1 MRTGNPAHS
10 IILRLTALLMLAC
23 CTRVVQAGWVQ
34 DVQFSKPITSAQY
47 EATLREARLP
57 VEERAALDAAFDTY
71 VDDWQRLR
79 DRTLR
84 PLRVE
89 LEDVNARGEKELE
102 TVRSQ
107 IAERDAT
114 PEQTPEQEQESSA
127 GYARALQARNAE
139 RAAMRAKIRQAHDRI
154 GQLDARLISALKA
167 GPRTP
172 EQILAI
178 DKLAQDRARRLASAM
193 IRSTVGWRSSPVL
206 AKLPGAPKD
215 LDPKVAAA
223 FADRMATLEAQALPL
238 LQRLAQ
244 ASFADDEQG
253 EAERAADDALIAL
266 RLKAIGE
273 IGATLPA
280 SVQTQWVDSARTRML
295 QGVTWGADRAPTAAI
310 IDAIGDRMD
319 DAARKRLDR
328 WTVERQTIENELM
341 GRTTDWAA
349 RNGRME
355 ALAALNAQAM
365 KDLAESTRTPAL
377 AEPDFVM
384 KANLAAMRDADPAEL
399 RAGLGGED
407 SDFGAMEQRM
417 TDRLAEMNGAADE
430 ADAASQAPADAREA
444 SMMAVQQ
451 RPLQRLQVNRLR
463 DALGI
468 GAEQRDV
475 WDALADDLLEA
486 SNTLHDSKALKATDM
501 TADPKEAMA
510 ALLRSSEY
518 RTEQQALENRWL
530 DSIAATFTSIP
541 RDTLADQRS
550 RWTFRRLRDLS
561 GMTRMVA
568 MMTGDRSGDLDLDA
582 AIDRLPSAVRA
593 ALGPQVLASRERRIR
608 DLQASIE
615 STESFMRTMARM
627 SEGLVMGQQPDP
639 EQMNA
644 LLKAQQEYMAT
655 AQKRARQ
662 AAAAQHDE
670 VEAMANALPAPAA
683 GMLRRAIEAQQYP
696 EVFRPMQRTDGMIE
710 RVMSLPDLSVKQ
722 IAALDAEVDAFRVKS
737 DAVAERAIA
746 TITEAD
752 KAQSDMISGEGDP
765 SDAEASME
773 RFARMRASQTSAA
786 DLDYDRSELSAR
798 TLRRLRALLSPEQAA
813 AAKLD

>member
-1 MRTGNPAHS
+1 
-10 IILRLTALLMLAC
+10 
-23 CTRVVQAGWVQ
+23 
-34 DVQFSKPITSAQY
+34 
-47 EATLREARLP
+47 
-57 VEERAALDAAFDTY
+57 
-71 VDDWQRLR
+71 
-79 DRTLR
+79 
-84 PLRVE
+84 
-89 LEDVNARGEKELE
+89 
-102 TVRSQ
+102 
-107 IAERDAT
+107 
-114 PEQTPEQEQESSA
+114 
-127 GYARALQARNAE
+127 
-139 RAAMRAKIRQAHDRI
+139 
-154 GQLDARLISALKA
+154 
-167 GPRTP
+167 
-172 EQILAI
+172 
-178 DKLAQDRARRLASAM
+178 
-193 IRSTVGWRSSPVL
+193 
-206 AKLPGAPKD
+206 
-215 LDPKVAAA
+215 
-223 FADRMATLEAQALPL
+223 
-238 LQRLAQ
+238 
-244 ASFADDEQG
+244 
-253 EAERAADDALIAL
+253 
-266 RLKAIGE
+266 
-273 IGATLPA
+273 
-280 SVQTQWVDSARTRML
+280 
-295 QGVTWGADRAPTAAI
+295 
-310 IDAIGDRMD
+310 
-319 DAARKRLDR
+319 
-328 WTVERQTIENELM
+328 
-341 GRTTDWAA
+341 
-349 RNGRME
+349 
-355 ALAALNAQAM
+355 
-365 KDLAESTRTPAL
+365 
-377 AEPDFVM
+377 
-384 KANLAAMRDADPAEL
+384 
-399 RAGLGGED
+399 
-407 SDFGAMEQRM
+407 MEQRM

-451 RPLQRLQVNRLR
+451 RPPQRVQVNRLR

-475 WDALADDLLEA
+475 WDVLADDLLEA

-798 TLRRLRALLSPEQAA
+798 TLRRLRALLTPDQAA